1 MLLSPTDPQP
11 SLEGGNYRPSNALA
25 APIVNSIDE
34 IGQGNAQKANQPKTQ
49 QGGSTAAGQK
59 TDWVRMA
66 RNAYES
72 SESWLQVNQRAIWAR
87 NFAHYRSEHAPD
99 SPILSDANRHRSNYF
114 WPKSRTLVRA
124 IQAAAASA
132 YFTSSDV
139 VAIEAEDSDN
149 SEQREAADLMKGLV
163 NYRLSQT
170 IPWYQ
175 LVLGGIAE
183 TAVLGTI
190 ASHQSWDFREADI
203 LVGRDEDP
211 ETGDVREYY
220 ETRILADKPNVRLV
234 PIENI
239 RISPA
244 ADWLDPANSSPYLIE
259 LMPMY
264 LGDVLTKIKEGQNQN
279 IKNGEPAWKQLGPGQ
294 LIAGGNRDNLDTT
307 RRARSGS
314 RRLDPKSNMMETVD
328 EFKIVWIHR
337 NIVRYDGI
345 DWLYY
350 TVGVNMLLSDPV
362 PLSQI
367 IPWADGKRDYV
378 LGKMEI
384 ETDRPYPSS
393 PVELTTGLQKAVNEL
408 NNQRYDNI
416 RQVLNRRYLYRQGNQ
431 VDVRAL
437 SRNVPGGLI
446 GVSAPG
452 SLDSHV
458 SPLPVQDVTASSYQ
472 EMDRLSLAMD
482 DLSGSTS
489 GATVNSNRKLHET
502 ATGMNLM
509 NEAANQVREM
519 ELRTFT
525 ESWIEPVLRQIV
537 QLEAMYETDIIA
549 LTVAAKKAKLLK
561 ILPKYFNY
569 KFSVSV
575 NVGMGAVSPT
585 QRMQRIQ
592 SAVATTVSL
601 VPDAGAA
608 IRGDEIAKEIFGAA
622 GFDNGSRFFDFAK
635 VEELKKNPPADP
647 AQQLMQAQLEAKA
660 QNDQGKLE
668 IAQGKLQIE
677 NSRLELENRKMQAN
691 MLELEAKINLMVAQ
705 TEKTTADKV
714 TANVTAVY
722 EASQAAGVV
731 AQNPGIAPVSDEILK
746 SAGFVDHNA
755 APVVQAV
762 SPPMDINPVPIAEGN
777 THPNL
782 APKPDSGASG
792 IHKGIRTP
800 TIGD

>member
-1 MLLSPTDPQP
+1 MLLAPFDPQP
-11 SLEGGNYRPSNALA
+11 SLAGGDYRPSSAVS
-25 APIVNSIDE
+25 APQVNSVD
-34 IGQGNAQKANQPKTQ
+34 GLGNNPNY
-49 QGGSTAAGQK
+49 AAGRPKISQGDSSTFGEA

-99 SPILSDANRHRSNYF
+99 SPILADANKHRANYF
-114 WPKSRTLVRA
+114 WPKTRTLVRA

-149 SEQREAADLMKGLV
+149 SEQRDAADLIKNLL
-163 NYRLSQT
+163 NYRLTHT

-175 LVLGGIAE
+175 LVLGGIGE

-190 ASHQSWDFREADI
+190 ASHQSWNFKEAEI
-203 LVGRDEDP
+203 LVGREVDP
-211 ETGDVREYY
+211 ETGAVTELY
-220 ETRILADKPNVRLV
+220 ETRIIKDEPTVRVV

-259 LMPMY
+259 LMPMF
-264 LGDVLTKIKEGQNQN
+264 LGDVLTEIKLRKGRDS
-279 IKNGEPAWKQLGPGQ
+279 KNGEPAWKELGAGQ
-294 LIAGGNRDNLDTT
+294 LLSAGNRDNLDTT

-314 RRLDPKSNMMETVD
+314 RRLDPKSNMMEVVD
-328 EFKIVWIHR
+328 EFRIVWIHR

-350 TVGVNMLLSDPV
+350 TAGVNVLLSEPV
-362 PLSQI
+362 PLTQV
-367 IPWADGKRDYV
+367 IPWAGGQRDYV
-378 LGKMEI
+378 LGKMEV
-384 ETDRPYPSS
+384 ETDRPFPSS
-393 PVELTTGLQKAVNEL
+393 PVELTSGLQKAVNEL
-408 NNQRYDNI
+408 NNQRYDNV

-452 SLDSHV
+452 ALSSHV
-458 SPLPVQDVTASSYQ
+458 EPLPVQDVTASSYQ

-482 DLSGSTS
+482 DLSGSTAGS
-489 GATVNSNRKLHET
+489 TVNANRKLHET

-509 NEAANQVREM
+509 NEAGNQVREM

-525 ESWIEPVLRQIV
+525 ETWIEPVLRQLV
-537 QLEAMYETDIIA
+537 QLVAMYETDATA

-561 ILPKYFNY
+561 VLPEYFNY

-585 QRMQRIQ
+585 QRMQKIQ

-601 VPDAGAA
+601 VPKAGAA
-608 IRGDEIAKEIFGAA
+608 IRGAEIANEIFGAA
-622 GFDNGSRFFDFAK
+622 GYDNGSRFFDFAK
-635 VEELKKNPPADP
+635 VDAMEQSPPPDP
-647 AQQLMQAQLEAKA
+647 AQQLAQQQMEMKMQIE
-660 QNDQGKLE
+660 QGKME
-668 IAQGKLQIE
+668 IAQGKLQLE
-677 NSRLELENRKMQAN
+677 NTRLEMEN
-691 MLELEAKINLMVAQ
+691 AKIQKSLLEMDAKIALIQAQ
-705 TEKTTADKV
+705 TTT
-714 TANVTAVY
+714 TNVTAVY
-722 EASQAAGVV
+722 EAAQAAGVA
-731 AQNPGIAPVSDEILK
+731 AQNPGMAPVTDEILK
-746 SAGFVDHNA
+746 SVGFIDRNAAPVMQAVTPQA
-755 APVVQAV
+755 APVVQ
-762 SPPMDINPVPIAEGN
+762 NTG

-782 APKPDSGASG
+782 PPQPVSPVLGAKSG
-792 IHKGIRTP
+792 IETP
-800 TIGD
+800 TLGD